1 MKRKKVLIIG
11 VVITVILLFTVGIT
25 YAAFN
30 YNRTGTNNSQLVAG
44 DIYMHYNETN
54 ELTITNAMPQS
65 TYTENNYFE
74 FTIDGKNTYTE
85 QDIWYEIVLSHGDN
99 HETRTERLR
108 DDLLKFRL
116 VEVVDGIEEELVTN
130 QSYDDLTNQRIW
142 VDTIPRN
149 TNTEIIK
156 TYRLYM
162 WVSDSIRIG
171 NTTDADYDVDTWN
184 TDVYASVKVNVTGDF
199 NEKNLPVR
207 NSSDFK
213 ELVVSNNTET
223 CPTYVEEDGIT
234 YISGTKDCID
244 FNYVW
249 YSGKLWRITAI
260 YPDGT
265 MKMITD
271 DAITIIRYGSNVNFY
286 TDESNSSYMYQWL
299 NEDFLSTLYNY
310 ENIIV
315 TDARWNATQ
324 TSNVSTKPAET
335 TMVTAPVGLLNS
347 YEYYKSYQNTS
358 SSNGYLNIGY
368 SWWLL
373 NPYSSSDVWYVYY
386 IGYADSYYTSIY
398 ASGARP
404 SINLQSGITI
414 NGGTGTSDDPYT
426 ISGDKG
432 TVTANTTFLNTRQ
445 SGEYVNFDGDL
456 YRIVGIENNTT
467 KLNKMD
473 YVRDESDAVI
483 EKNFSSSTTFGSGDS
498 DTYWDY
504 YLNNT
509 WYNSITQNYKNM
521 LVEGTYYLGTTSSRN
536 YKESICATASNT
548 VTTADCEKT
557 TSTWIGYV
565 GLPRYGEMFASQQG
579 SGSSS
584 SEYMWL
590 ITPDSSSSVWCV
602 AGNSYPHSSSPSSSA
617 YGARPSI
624 NLSSAVKIT
633 GGTGLKNV
641 PFEISL

>member
-1 MKRKKVLIIG
+1 MKDNLKKKKTLLIIG
-11 VVITVILLFTVGIT
+11 IVSLILILLGSTYAFFTYSRSVDAFVLTSNRISATFESGTNSISFTNAYPISDTYALANLDRLTYIDFTVSGEVGSIDSSVSYEIYLT
-25 YAAFN
+25 EEL
-30 YNRTGTNNSQLVAG
+30 NNTLSSDYIKVYLTDDNNNQVAG
-44 DIYMHYNETN
+44 PSIYSSLDYT
-54 ELTITNAMPQS
+54 
-65 TYTENNYFE
+65 TYSGSASGRV
-74 FTIDGKNTYTE
+74 IYT
-85 QDIWYEIVLSHGDN
+85 G
-99 HETRTERLR
+99 
-108 DDLLKFRL
+108 
-116 VEVVDGIEEELVTN
+116 N
-130 QSYDDLTNQRIW
+130 QSGTFSN
-142 VDTIPRN
+142 N
-149 TNTEIIK
+149 
-156 TYRLYM
+156 YRLYV
-162 WVSDSIRIG
+162 WLDSTYEQNTVSQ
-171 NTTDADYDVDTWN
+171 TFTF
-184 TDVYASVKVNVTGDF
+184 KVNLYAYNDTNKSFAYTFKNAVE
-199 NEKNLPVR
+199 EKNA
-207 NSSDFK
+207 
-213 ELVVSNNTET
+213 T
-223 CPTYVEEDGIT
+223 CATYVEEDGIT

-271 DAITIIRYGSNVNFY
+271 DTVTSIDYGEDVNFY
-286 TDESNSSYMYQWL
+286 TDESNSSYIYQWL

-315 TDARWNATQ
+315 TDASWNATNSNASS
-324 TSNVSTKPAET
+324 TSEVSTKLPET
-335 TMVTAPVGLLNS
+335 TMVTSPVGLLNS

-358 SSNGYLNIGY
+358 YSNGYLNIGY
-368 SWWLL
+368 WWWLL
-373 NPYSSSDVWYVYY
+373 NPYSSSVVWRVNLNGSAVGD
-386 IGYADSYYTSIY
+386 IPISAADG
-398 ASGARP
+398 GARP

-426 ISGDKG
+426 ISGDKETITAG
-432 TVTANTTFLNTRQ
+432 TTLLNTRQ
-445 SGEYVNFDGDL
+445 SGEYVNFDGEL

-521 LVEGTYYLGTTSSRN
+521 LVEGTYYLGTTSSN
-536 YKESICATASNT
+536 YKGAICATASNT

-557 TSTWIGYV
+557 SNTWTGYV

-579 SGSSS
+579 SSYSS

-590 ITPDSSSSVWCV
+590 ITPYYSSFSIVWYV
-602 AGNSYPHSSSPSSSA
+602 GNSAFADRTSPTRA
-617 YGARPSI
+617 TNGARPSI

-633 GGTGLKNV
+633 GGTGLKND
-641 PFEISL
+641 PFELSL

>member
-1 MKRKKVLIIG
+1 MNDNLKKKKTLLIIG
-11 VVITVILLFTVGIT
+11 IVSLILILFGSTYAFFTYSRSVDAFVLTSNRISATFESGTNSISFTNAYPISDTYALANLDRLTYIDFTVSGEVGSMDSSVSYEIYLT
-25 YAAFN
+25 EEL
-30 YNRTGTNNSQLVAG
+30 NNTLSSDYIKVYLTDDNNNQVAG
-44 DIYMHYNETN
+44 PSIYSSLDYT
-54 ELTITNAMPQS
+54 
-65 TYTENNYFE
+65 TYSGSASGRV
-74 FTIDGKNTYTE
+74 IYT
-85 QDIWYEIVLSHGDN
+85 G
-99 HETRTERLR
+99 
-108 DDLLKFRL
+108 
-116 VEVVDGIEEELVTN
+116 N
-130 QSYDDLTNQRIW
+130 QSGTFSKN
-142 VDTIPRN
+142 
-149 TNTEIIK
+149 
-156 TYRLYM
+156 YRLYV
-162 WVSDSIRIG
+162 WLDSTYEQNTVSQ
-171 NTTDADYDVDTWN
+171 TFTF
-184 TDVYASVKVNVTGDF
+184 KVNLYAYNDTNKSLSSLLSNVIE
-199 NEKNLPVR
+199 EKNA
-207 NSSDFK
+207 
-213 ELVVSNNTET
+213 T
-223 CPTYVEEDGIT
+223 CATYVEEDGIT

-271 DAITIIRYGSNVNFY
+271 DNITTITYGSNVNFY
-286 TDESNSSYMYQWL
+286 TDESNSSYIYQWL

-315 TDARWNATQ
+315 TDASWNATQ
-324 TSNVSTKPAET
+324 TSSVSTKPAET
-335 TMVTAPVGLLNS
+335 TMVTSPVGLLNS

-358 SSNGYLNIGY
+358 SSKGYLNNSY
-368 SWWLL
+368 HWWLL
-373 NPYSSSDVWYVYY
+373 NPYSSSDVWNVINFGGAVSNSPSSRAY
-386 IGYADSYYTSIY
+386 
-398 ASGARP
+398 GARP

-432 TVTANTTFLNTRQ
+432 IVTANTTFLNTRQ
-445 SGEYVNFDGDL
+445 SGEYVNFDGEL

-473 YVRDESDAVI
+473 YVRDESDTVI
-483 EKNFSSSTTFGSGDS
+483 EKSFSSSTTFGSGDS

-509 WYNSITQNYKNM
+509 WYNSISETYKNM
-521 LVEGTYYLGTTSSRN
+521 LVEGTYYSGTTSSN
-536 YKESICATASNT
+536 YKGAICATASNT

-557 TSTWIGYV
+557 SSTWTGYV

-579 SGSSS
+579 SGYSS

-590 ITPDSSSSVWCV
+590 ITPYSSSYVWYV
-602 AGNSYPHSSSPSSSA
+602 NSNGFASNRSPSSNAS
-617 YGARPSI
+617 GARPSI

-633 GGTGLKNV
+633 GGTGLKND

>member
-1 MKRKKVLIIG
+1 MKDKKILIIG
-11 VVITVILLFTVGIT
+11 VVITVILLFTVGVT
-25 YAAFN
+25 YAFFN
-30 YNRTGTNNSQLVAG
+30 YNRTGTNNSQLVVG
-44 DIYMHYNETN
+44 DIYMHFQETN
-54 ELTITNAMPQS
+54 QLTIENAMPQS
-65 TYTENNYFE
+65 TYDTNNYFE

-108 DDLLKFRL
+108 DGLLKFRL
-116 VEVVDGIEEELVTN
+116 VEVIDGEEEELFTN
-130 QSYDDLTNQRIW
+130 RSYNDLTSKRVW

-162 WVSDSIRIG
+162 WISDSIRIG
-171 NTTDADYDVDTWN
+171 NTAEADYDVDTWN
-184 TDVYASVKVNVTGDF
+184 NEVYASIKVNATGDF
-199 NEKNLPVR
+199 EEKELP
-207 NSSDFK
+207 SFAADFK
-213 ELVVSNNTET
+213 ELVISSNTET
-223 CPTYVEEDGIT
+223 CATYVEEDGIT

-271 DAITIIRYGSNVNFY
+271 DNITTIVYGSDVNFY
-286 TDESNSSYMYQWL
+286 TDASNSSYIYQWL
-299 NEDFLSTLYNY
+299 NEDFLDTLYNY

-315 TDARWNATQ
+315 TDASWNVTNSNASS
-324 TSNVSTKPAET
+324 TSDISTKLPET

-347 YEYYKSYQNTS
+347 YEYYKSYENTS
-358 SSNGYLNIGY
+358 NSNGYLNIGY
-368 SWWLL
+368 YWWLL
-373 NPYSSSDVWYVYY
+373 NPYSSSRVWYVSSIGSANGYY
-386 IGYADSYYTSIY
+386 PSGAY
-398 ASGARP
+398 GARP

-432 TVTANTTFLNTRQ
+432 TANTTFLNTRQ
-445 SGEYVNFDGDL
+445 SGEYVNFDGEL

-473 YVRDESDAVI
+473 YVRDSDNTVI
-483 EKNFSSSTTFGSGDS
+483 EKNFSSSVTYGSGDS

-521 LVEGTYYLGTTSSRN
+521 LVEGTYYLGRTSSN
-536 YKESICATASNT
+536 YKGAICATASNT

-557 TSTWIGYV
+557 SNTWTGYV

-590 ITPDSSSSVWCV
+590 ITPYSSSRIWFVDNYGF
-602 AGNSYPHSSSPSSSA
+602 ANSNDPSSA
-617 YGARPSI
+617 IGARPSI

-633 GGTGLKNV
+633 GGTGLKND

>member
-1 MKRKKVLIIG
+1 MKRNKTIIIISF
-11 VVITVILLFTVGIT
+11 ITILLLLTVGIT

-85 QDIWYEIVLSHGDN
+85 QDIWYEIVLTHGDN

-149 TNTEIIK
+149 TNTKIVK

-184 TDVYASVKVNVTGDF
+184 TDVYASIKVNVTGDF

-213 ELVVSNNTET
+213 ELVISSNTET

-234 YISGTKDCID
+234 YISGTADCID

-271 DAITIIRYGSNVNFY
+271 DNITTISYGSNVNFY
-286 TDESNSSYMYQWL
+286 TDPSNSSYMYQWL
-299 NEDFLSTLYNY
+299 NEDFLDTLYNY

-315 TDARWNATQ
+315 TDA
-324 TSNVSTKPAET
+324 S
-335 TMVTAPVGLLNS
+335 
-347 YEYYKSYQNTS
+347 
-358 SSNGYLNIGY
+358 
-368 SWWLL
+368 
-373 NPYSSSDVWYVYY
+373 
-386 IGYADSYYTSIY
+386 
-398 ASGARP
+398 
-404 SINLQSGITI
+404 
-414 NGGTGTSDDPYT
+414 
-426 ISGDKG
+426 
-432 TVTANTTFLNTRQ
+432 
-445 SGEYVNFDGDL
+445 
-456 YRIVGIENNTT
+456 
-467 KLNKMD
+467 
-473 YVRDESDAVI
+473 
-483 EKNFSSSTTFGSGDS
+483 
-498 DTYWDY
+498 
-504 YLNNT
+504 
-509 WYNSITQNYKNM
+509 
-521 LVEGTYYLGTTSSRN
+521 
-536 YKESICATASNT
+536 
-548 VTTADCEKT
+548 
-557 TSTWIGYV
+557 
-565 GLPRYGEMFASQQG
+565 
-579 SGSSS
+579 
-584 SEYMWL
+584 
-590 ITPDSSSSVWCV
+590 
-602 AGNSYPHSSSPSSSA
+602 
-617 YGARPSI
+617 
-624 NLSSAVKIT
+624 
-633 GGTGLKNV
+633 
-641 PFEISL
+641 

>member
-1 MKRKKVLIIG
+1 MKDKKVLIIG
-11 VVITVILLFTVGIT
+11 VVITVILLFTVGVT
-25 YAAFN
+25 YAFYS
-30 YNRTGTNNSQLVAG
+30 YNRTGTNNSQLVVG
-44 DIYMHYNETN
+44 DIYMHFNESN

-65 TYTENNYFE
+65 TYDTNNYFE

-85 QDIWYEIVLSHGDN
+85 EDIWYEIVLSHGDADA
-99 HETRTERLR
+99 TRTERLR
-108 DDLLKFRL
+108 DDLLRFRL
-116 VEVVDGIEEELVTN
+116 VEVINGEEEELVTN
-130 QSYDDLTNQRIW
+130 KSYDNLTNRRIW
-142 VDTIPRN
+142 VDTIPKN
-149 TNTEIIK
+149 TTNEVVH

-162 WVSDSIRIG
+162 WISDSVKIG
-171 NTTDADYDVDTWN
+171 NTTDADYDMETWN
-184 TDVYASVKVNVTGDF
+184 NEVYASIKVNVTGDF
-199 NEKNLPVR
+199 NEKELPF
-207 NSSDFK
+207 SD
-213 ELVVSNNTET
+213 ELKKTVIANDTDT
-223 CPTYVEEDGIT
+223 CPTYVEGDGIT
-234 YISGTKDCID
+234 YISGTADCID

-271 DAITIIRYGSNVNFY
+271 DNITTISYGSDVNFY
-286 TDESNSSYMYQWL
+286 TDASTSSYMYQWL

-315 TDARWNATQ
+315 TDASWNATQ
-324 TSNVSTKPAET
+324 TSSVSTKPEET

-347 YEYYKSYQNTS
+347 YEYYKSYQNTIDI
-358 SSNGYLNIGY
+358 NGYLNNSY
-368 SWWLL
+368 YWWLL
-373 NPYSSSDVWYVYY
+373 NSYSSSYVWLVYDDGSASSY
-386 IGYADSYYTSIY
+386 SPSDYAD
-398 ASGARP
+398 GARP

-445 SGEYVNFDGDL
+445 SGEYVNFDGEL
-456 YRIVGIENNTT
+456 YRIVEIENNTT

-473 YVRDESDAVI
+473 YVRDESNEVI

-509 WYNSITQNYKNM
+509 WYNTITSNYKNM
-521 LVEGTYYLGTTSSRN
+521 LVEGTYYLGTTSSN
-536 YKESICATASNT
+536 YKGAICATASNT

-557 TSTWIGYV
+557 SNTWTGYV

-579 SGSSS
+579 SSYSS

-590 ITPDSSSSVWCV
+590 ITPYSSSYVWYV
-602 AGNSYPHSSSPSSSA
+602 NRNGYAYNNSPS
-617 YGARPSI
+617 YTRGARPSI
-624 NLSSAVKIT
+624 NLLSVVKIT
-633 GGTGLKNV
+633 GGTGLKND

>member
-1 MKRKKVLIIG
+1 MKRLDLQREINLNKKFILILVLVCVLIIG
-11 VVITVILLFTVGIT
+11 LYTSYAYFQISVIQNNVVVLQTASINITTAISGYDTPSFTLNQGESKTIT
-25 YAAFN
+25 INLSSTAD
-30 YNRTGTNNSQLVAG
+30 G
-44 DIYMHYNETN
+44 DIAYKMYYIMTSGEATFDVTSTTSFTNDIVEGEMNKTETIVFTFEN
-54 ELTITNAMPQS
+54 TGDSTITITLGTQGGLKDYPI
-65 TYTENNYFE
+65 TL
-74 FTIDGKNTYTE
+74 E
-85 QDIWYEIVLSHGDN
+85 QG
-99 HETRTERLR
+99 T
-108 DDLLKFRL
+108 
-116 VEVVDGIEEELVTN
+116 ELVLGKKI
-130 QSYDDLTNQRIW
+130 D
-142 VDTIPRN
+142 
-149 TNTEIIK
+149 
-156 TYRLYM
+156 
-162 WVSDSIRIG
+162 
-171 NTTDADYDVDTWN
+171 
-184 TDVYASVKVNVTGDF
+184 
-199 NEKNLPVR
+199 
-207 NSSDFK
+207 SSDFK
-213 ELVVSNNTET
+213 ELVISNNTSS

-234 YISGTKDCID
+234 YISGTANCID

-271 DAITIIRYGSNVNFY
+271 DAITTIAYGEDVNFY
-286 TDESNSSYMYQWL
+286 TDASTSSYIYQWL

-315 TDARWNATQ
+315 TDASWNATN
-324 TSNVSTKPAET
+324 SNASTVSDVSTKLPET

-368 SWWLL
+368 CWWLL
-373 NPYSSSDVWYVYY
+373 NPYSSSNSRVWYINYSNGGAY
-386 IGYADSYYTSIY
+386 STSM
-398 ASGARP
+398 SSTLHGTRP

-426 ISGDKG
+426 ISGDKETITAG
-432 TVTANTTFLNTRQ
+432 VTLLNTRN
-445 SGEYVNFDGDL
+445 SGEYVNFDGEL

-473 YVRDESDAVI
+473 YVRDNDNTVI

-509 WYNSITQNYKNM
+509 WYNSISETYKNM
-521 LVEGTYYLGTTSSRN
+521 LVEGTYYLGIVEDYYNYKSAICEVTSS
-536 YKESICATASNT
+536 T
-548 VTTADCEKT
+548 VTTANCTKT
-557 TSTWIGYV
+557 TNTWTGYV

-579 SGSSS
+579 SGYSS
-584 SEYMWL
+584 SEFMWL
-590 ITPDSSSSVWCV
+590 ITPLSSSNVWRV
-602 AGNSYPHSSSPSSSA
+602 SRNGFANYSDPSI
-617 YGARPSI
+617 GMNDARPSI

-633 GGTGLKNV
+633 GGLGTEND

>member
-1 MKRKKVLIIG
+1 MKDKKVLILG
-11 VVITVILLFTVGIT
+11 VVITVILLFTVGVT
-25 YAAFN
+25 YAFFN

-44 DIYMHYNETN
+44 DIYMHFQETN
-54 ELTITNAMPQS
+54 QLTIENAMPQS
-65 TYTENNYFE
+65 TYDTNNYFE

-85 QDIWYEIVLSHGDN
+85 EDIWYEIVLSHGDN
-99 HETRTERLR
+99 HETRTERIR

-116 VEVVDGIEEELVTN
+116 VEVIDGEEEELFTN
-130 QSYDDLTNQRIW
+130 RSYNDLTSKRVW
-142 VDTIPRN
+142 VDTIPKN
-149 TNTEIIK
+149 TTNEVVH

-162 WVSDSIRIG
+162 WISDNTLIG
-171 NTTDADYDVDTWN
+171 NTAEADYNVDTWN
-184 TDVYASVKVNVTGDF
+184 TDVYASIKVNVTGDF
-199 NEKNLPVR
+199 NEKELPF
-207 NSSDFK
+207 SDEFK
-213 ELVVSNNTET
+213 KTVIANDTDT

-271 DAITIIRYGSNVNFY
+271 DAITTIIYGINVNFY
-286 TDESNSSYMYQWL
+286 TDASNSSYMYQWL
-299 NEDFLSTLYNY
+299 NEDFLDTLYNY

-315 TDARWNATQ
+315 TDASWNATEN
-324 TSNVSTKPAET
+324 SSVSTKPSEI
-335 TMVTAPVGLLNS
+335 TMVIAPVGLLNS
-347 YEYYKSYQNTS
+347 YEVYKSYENTILRNS
-358 SSNGYLNIGY
+358 YLYINGY
-368 SWWLL
+368 WWLL
-373 NPYSSSDVWYVYY
+373 NPNTSSWVWFVSNSESV
-386 IGYADSYYTSIY
+386 ATANPPSV
-398 ASGARP
+398 SGGVRP

-426 ISGDKG
+426 ISGDKE
-432 TVTANTTFLNTRQ
+432 TVTAGTTLLNTRQ
-445 SGEYVNFDGDL
+445 SGEYVNFDGEL

-473 YVRDESDAVI
+473 YVRDSDNTVI
-483 EKNFSSSTTFGSGDS
+483 EKNFSSSSTFGSGDS

-509 WYNSITQNYKNM
+509 WYNSISETYKNM
-521 LVEGTYYLGTTSSRN
+521 LVEGTYYLGTPSGN
-536 YKESICATASNT
+536 YKGAICATVSNT

-557 TSTWIGYV
+557 SSTWTGYV
-565 GLPRYGEMFASQQG
+565 GLPRFGEMFVSQQG
-579 SGSSS
+579 SGYST

-590 ITPDSSSSVWCV
+590 ITPCTSSDVWTVSS
-602 AGNSYPHSSSPSSSA
+602 GFRTSIS
-617 YGARPSI
+617 GASRGTLGAHPSI

-633 GGTGLKNV
+633 GGTGLKND

>member
-1 MKRKKVLIIG
+1 MKDKKVLIIG

-25 YAAFN
+25 YAFYS
-30 YNRTGTNNSQLVAG
+30 YNRTGTNNSQLVVG
-44 DIYMHYNETN
+44 DIYMHFNESN

-65 TYTENNYFE
+65 TYDTNNYFE

-85 QDIWYEIVLSHGDN
+85 EDIWYEIVLSHGDADA
-99 HETRTERLR
+99 TRTERLR
-108 DDLLKFRL
+108 DDLLRFRL
-116 VEVVDGIEEELVTN
+116 VEVINGEEEELVTN

-142 VDTIPRN
+142 VDTISRN
-149 TNTEIIK
+149 TTTEVVHS
-156 TYRLYM
+156 YRLYM
-162 WVSDSIRIG
+162 WVTNTISIG
-171 NTTDADYDVDTWN
+171 NTSDADYDTETWN
-184 TDVYASVKVNVTGDF
+184 NEVYASIKVNVNGDF
-199 NEKNLPVR
+199 NEKDLPFF
-207 NSSDFK
+207 NDFK
-213 ELVVSNNTET
+213 KTVIANNTST

-271 DAITIIRYGSNVNFY
+271 DDITAISYGSNVNFY

-315 TDARWNATQ
+315 TEASWNATQ
-324 TSNVSTKPAET
+324 TSSVSTKPAET

-347 YEYYKSYQNTS
+347 YEYYKSYQNTG

-368 SWWLL
+368 FWWLL
-373 NPYSSSDVWYVYY
+373 NPYSSSYVWRV
-386 IGYADSYYTSIY
+386 IY
-398 ASGARP
+398 DGRANNFGTPSDARGARP

-445 SGEYVNFDGDL
+445 SGEYVNFDGEL

-473 YVRDESDAVI
+473 YVKDESDTVI
-483 EKNFSSSTTFGSGDS
+483 EKNFSSRTTFGSGTS

-509 WYNSITQNYKNM
+509 WYNSINETYKNM
-521 LVEGTYYLGTTSSRN
+521 LVAGTYYSGTTSNN
-536 YKESICATASNT
+536 YKGAICATASNT
-548 VTTADCEKT
+548 VTTANCAKT
-557 TSTWIGYV
+557 TSIWTGYV

-579 SGSSS
+579 SGYST

-590 ITPDSSSSVWCV
+590 ITPYSSSLVWYV
-602 AGNSYPHSSSPSSSA
+602 YSNGYALSDPPSDA
-617 YGARPSI
+617 FGARPSI

-633 GGTGLKNV
+633 GGTGLKND
-641 PFEISL
+641 PFEISM

>member
-1 MKRKKVLIIG
+1 MEEPKLIKKRGITDAAINKQKKILIIAIFC
-11 VVITVILLFTVGIT
+11 VITLFISTS
-25 YAAFN
+25 YA
-30 YNRTGTNNSQLVAG
+30 L
-44 DIYMHYNETN
+44 
-54 ELTITNAMPQS
+54 
-65 TYTENNYFE
+65 
-74 FTIDGKNTYTE
+74 
-85 QDIWYEIVLSHGDN
+85 
-99 HETRTERLR
+99 
-108 DDLLKFRL
+108 
-116 VEVVDGIEEELVTN
+116 
-130 QSYDDLTNQRIW
+130 LTNF
-142 VDTIPRN
+142 D
-149 TNTEIIK
+149 K
-156 TYRLYM
+156 TDN
-162 WVSDSIRIG
+162 VVVFQTG
-171 NTTDADYDVDTWN
+171 NLN
-184 TDVYASVKVNVTGDF
+184 MSV
-199 NEKNLPVR
+199 
-207 NSSDFK
+207 
-213 ELVVSNNTET
+213 NNTEGLINLNNKLPESDT
-223 CPTYVEEDGIT
+223 DGLANATPIVLTLTNTGTILIQGFDVKLVSENSTTNVSTLSEDYIKYAISLDNGSTYQTPSILSSNNNIIYTGYNLAVDASVTIYLKVWIDENAGNNAINKTYYGSIQVDLYQKADLPLSESIKADIVANNTGSCKTYVEEDGIT

-271 DAITIIRYGSNVNFY
+271 DTVTSIDYGEDVNFY
-286 TDESNSSYMYQWL
+286 TGESNSSYMYQWL
-299 NEDFLSTLYNY
+299 NEDFLSTLVNS

-315 TDARWNATQ
+315 TDASWNATQ
-324 TSNVSTKPAET
+324 TSNVRTKPAET

-358 SSNGYLNIGY
+358 FSNGYLNIGY

-373 NPYSSSDVWYVYY
+373 NPYSSSSVWNVSDYGNAYY
-386 IGYADSYYTSIY
+386 YSPSSYAY
-398 ASGARP
+398 GARP
-404 SINLQSGITI
+404 SINLLSAVKIT
-414 NGGTGTSDDPYT
+414 GGTGTSDDPYT

-432 TVTANTTFLNTRQ
+432 TANTTFLNTRQ
-445 SGEYVNFDGDL
+445 SGEYVNFDGEL

-483 EKNFSSSTTFGSGDS
+483 EKNFSSSTTFGSGNS

-521 LVEGTYYLGTTSSRN
+521 LVEGTYYLGTTNGN
-536 YKESICATASNT
+536 YKGAICATASNT

-557 TSTWIGYV
+557 SNTWTGYV

-579 SGSSS
+579 SGYST

-590 ITPDSSSSVWCV
+590 ITPYSSSLVWYV
-602 AGNSYPHSSSPSSSA
+602 YSNGYALSDPPSDA
-617 YGARPSI
+617 FGARPSI

-633 GGTGLKNV
+633 GGTGLKND